1 MTDSG
6 APGALAGVRV
16 VEFAQAMAVPVAGL
30 LLGDMGAEVVKIEPP
45 YGDAFRHTSR
55 KIVPNEGKGFI
66 VLNRGKRSVCLDV
79 TRSESAPVIDAL
91 AKWADIILMSLKPP
105 DLPRYNLG
113 YERFAAVNPRL
124 VYLEHIPNGPKG
136 PLGQD
141 GGYDVVVQGI
151 SGYGAIAA
159 RQRGEAPEFVRPA
172 TSDMGTGFLSALAVV
187 AALRHRDLTGEGQRV
202 QTSLLSTAI
211 TLSNNLLNW
220 FAATDPDVIDQF
232 EGELAKL
239 RQAGAGFDEQKD
251 LWRKHMVAG
260 ADTNIYFRHYRT
272 SDGFVSVG
280 ALSPVLHARF
290 RKAVGVTDPQTRDD
304 FDHGNPEHMAEA
316 RAMVAAVEAR
326 FAKET
331 TAHWIDVLRTGG
343 VPCGPFNFPTEVFAD
358 PQVVANEFVVE
369 IDHQTVGPYKTFA
382 PPIRMDRT
390 PTRVQSPSP
399 TLDAHTDE
407 VLAEIGF
414 DAAAVVALRE
424 AGVVGA
430 APLPEGT

>member
-1 MTDSG
+1 MTDTVL
-6 APGALAGVRV
+6 PGALEGVHV

-30 LLGDMGAEVVKIEPP
+30 LLGDMGADVVKIEPP

-79 TRSESAPVIDAL
+79 ARPDAAPVIDAL
-91 AKWADIILMSLKPP
+91 ARWADVVLMSLKPP

-113 YERFAAVNPRL
+113 YERFAAVNPGL

-151 SGYGAIAA
+151 SGYGAIAG

-220 FAATDPDVIDQF
+220 FAATDPDVIEQF
-232 EGELAKL
+232 EGELGKL
-239 RQAGAGFDEQKD
+239 RASGAGFDEQKD

-280 ALSPVLHARF
+280 ALSPALHARF
-290 RKAVGVTDPQTRDD
+290 RKLLDVVDPQTREG
-304 FDHGNPEHMAEA
+304 FDHANPAHLAEA
-316 RAMVAAVEAR
+316 HAMVAAVEAKVASR
-326 FAKET
+326 STE
-331 TAHWIDVLRTGG
+331 HWISVLREGG
-343 VPCGPFNFPTEVFAD
+343 VPCGPFNFPTEVFDD
-358 PQVVANEFVVE
+358 PQVVANDFVVE
-369 IDHQTVGPYKTFA
+369 IDHQTVGPYRTFA

-399 TLDAHTDE
+399 TLDAHTDQ
-407 VLAEIGF
+407 VLHEIGF
-414 DAAAVVALRE
+414 DGADIAALRS

-430 APLPEGT
+430 ASLPEGL